1 MQINRY
7 KENNNHSRLL
17 VISTLL
23 LLFTPP
29 FSALAADPDSIAALR
44 QMGKAF
50 SSIAEKA
57 SPAVV
62 GLKAEKVV
70 TQDSRTY
77 QNSPFGDDFYEYFF
91 GPRSHNGLKQHLD
104 RAL

>member
-1 MQINRY
+1 MQINSY
-7 KENNNHSRLL
+7 KENKNYSRHL

-23 LLFTPP
+23 LLFTTP
-29 FSALAADPDSIAALR
+29 FCALAADPDSIAALR

-70 TQDSRTY
+70 TQDSLKYR
-77 QNSPFGDDFYEYFF
+77 NSPFGDDFYEFFF
-91 GPRSHNGLKQHLD
+91 GPRFPRQ